1 MQIEEG
7 VIIIR
12 KPNTIIDAFSFKV
25 INILQASI
33 PTPIDVKF

>member
-12 KPNTIIDAFSFKV
+12 KPNTIIVAFSFKV
-25 INILQASI
+25 IHNLQTSI
-33 PTPIDVKF
+33 PTPINVKF